1 VKKLSQQLVKASYDL
16 YKTKL
21 SIPNRLPNLP
31 KEKRLRGLICRLKRR
46 IICGIFRRLILTNW
60 SRYLIL
66 TRGESKLNVF
76 GKQFEQVLGE
86 GGGNKTGTTKV
97 FATEGMSKQD
107 IFNYAQSLT
116 GGVPLQ
122 GITIAPGRYY
132 AVLSNGS
139 TVNLRSVSKS
149 KDETKAR
156 WTLDIIKMSNL
167 TVCKGK

>member
-1 VKKLSQQLVKASYDL
+1 M
-16 YKTKL
+16 
-21 SIPNRLPNLP
+21 
-31 KEKRLRGLICRLKRR
+31 
-46 IICGIFRRLILTNW
+46 
-60 SRYLIL
+60 
-66 TRGESKLNVF
+66 F
-76 GKQFEQVLGE
+76 GRQFEQVLGD

-97 FATEGMSKQD
+97 FATESMSKQD

-122 GITIAPGRYY
+122 EITTAPGRYY

-156 WTLDIIKMSNL
+156 WTLEIIKNEQFNSL
-167 TVCKGK
+167 QGKVKKPVEIKFR